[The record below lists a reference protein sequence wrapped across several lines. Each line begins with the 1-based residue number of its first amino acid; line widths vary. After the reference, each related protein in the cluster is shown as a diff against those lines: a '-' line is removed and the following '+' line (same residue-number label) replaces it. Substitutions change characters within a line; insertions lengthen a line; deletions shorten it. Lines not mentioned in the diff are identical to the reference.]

1 MFDVCILMLAWASF
15 SLLVSDIPFCLFLEG
30 RHTAEYWGSVQWA
43 AGKSQVNTRD
53 AKISQGALRGTKEA
67 RRSTGASW
75 DRQGGPSEG

>member
-53 AKISQGALRGTKEA
+53 AKIS
-67 RRSTGASW
+67 
-75 DRQGGPSEG
+75 